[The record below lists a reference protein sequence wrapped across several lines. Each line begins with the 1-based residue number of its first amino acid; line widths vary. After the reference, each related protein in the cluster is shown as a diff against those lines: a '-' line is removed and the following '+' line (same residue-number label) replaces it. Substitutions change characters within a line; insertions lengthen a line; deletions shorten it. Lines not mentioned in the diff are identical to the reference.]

1 MGISGTIVWVM
12 VSDNRQAKK
21 MAPKISTKNQFF
33 YIIGTRMYVYVYVYV
48 CVCVYICIYI
58 YTPRTPN
65 PKARSPKPDC
75 LFHCV
80 RKRCHCASLWIAIV
94 HNESVTVNVAG

>member
-1 MGISGTIVWVM
+1 
-12 VSDNRQAKK
+12 

-48 CVCVYICIYI
+48 CVYICIYI

-65 PKARSPKPDC
+65 PEPESPKPEAR
-75 LFHCV
+75 LI
-80 RKRCHCASLWIAIV
+80 S
-94 HNESVTVNVAG
+94 NESTHSYRTLTYSPSHSPESRCDHIPIA

>member
-1 MGISGTIVWVM
+1 MGISGTIVRVM

-48 CVCVYICIYI
+48 CV
-58 YTPRTPN
+58 
-65 PKARSPKPDC
+65 
-75 LFHCV
+75 
-80 RKRCHCASLWIAIV
+80 
-94 HNESVTVNVAG
+94 E

>member
-1 MGISGTIVWVM
+1 MGISGTIVRVM

-48 CVCVYICIYI
+48 CVCIYMYI
-58 YTPRTPN
+58 YLYTPN
-65 PKARSPKPDC
+65 PEPESPKPEAR
-75 LFHCV
+75 LFISL
-80 RKRCHCASLWIAIV
+80 CAQALSLR
-94 HNESVTVNVAG
+94 